1 MTSLLRRFKSDT
13 RGQSVIEFALVLP
26 LLLVVVLGVIE
37 TSYALLDQHVVT
49 KLTREG
55 SNLIS
60 RETTLADAA
69 AVMKSMS
76 GRPVDFNSN
85 SKVIFSVIRRGAT
98 SGTNNFNKD
107 ILYQRY
113 EYGTLA
119 ATSLLSTR
127 GSGSFGTGPEYQ
139 ANNADTDA
147 SLQLTNLPSG
157 ILVNAGAMVYVTEI
171 FTKHQLITPFDRFGV
186 KLPNTLYSIAYF

>member
-1 MTSLLRRFKSDT
+1 
-13 RGQSVIEFALVLP
+13 
-26 LLLVVVLGVIE
+26 
-37 TSYALLDQHVVT
+37 VT
-49 KLTREG
+49 KLSREG

-69 AVMKSMS
+69 AAMKAMS
-76 GRPVDFNSN
+76 GRPVNFNSN
-85 SKVIFSVIRRGAT
+85 SKLIFSVIRRGAT

-113 EYGTLA
+113 EFGTLA

-186 KLPNTLYSIAYF
+186 KVPNILYSIAYF

>member
-1 MTSLLRRFKSDT
+1 
-13 RGQSVIEFALVLP
+13 VIEFAVVLP

-60 RETTLADAA
+60 RETSLADAA
-69 AVMKSMS
+69 SVMKGMS

-85 SKVIFSVIRRGAT
+85 SRLIFSVIRRGAT

-113 EYGTLA
+113 EYGTLS
-119 ATSLLSTR
+119 ATSLLTTR
-127 GSGSFGTGPEYQ
+127 GAGSFGVGPDFQ
-139 ANNADTDA
+139 ANNADTDS

-186 KLPNTLYSIAYF
+186 KVPDMLYSIAYF